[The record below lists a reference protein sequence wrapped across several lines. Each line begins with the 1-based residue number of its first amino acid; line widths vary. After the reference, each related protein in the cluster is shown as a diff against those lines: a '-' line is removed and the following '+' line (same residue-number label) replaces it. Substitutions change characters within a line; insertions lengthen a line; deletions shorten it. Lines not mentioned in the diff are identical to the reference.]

1 MADLSITAAN
11 CISGGSRSQ
20 IARGTA
26 GATITQGM
34 PVYKIAATGLIAPA
48 ANTSAA
54 TAYVVGIAINAA
66 LAGQEVAYQT
76 AGPITIG
83 ATVAPG
89 QLYVVSAAGLI
100 SPVND
105 HTIGDYMTYLGA
117 GISTTVLDIGIH
129 ASGVAATTDVA

>member
-11 CISGGSRSQ
+11 VVGGGSRTQ
-20 IARGTA
+20 YKTANA

-54 TAYVVGIAINAA
+54 TAYVVGIAVNAA
-66 LAGQEVAYQT
+66 LSGQPVTYQT

-89 QLYVVSAAGLI
+89 QLYVVSAAGAI
-100 SPVND
+100 SAVND
-105 HTIGDYMTYLGA
+105 HTTGDYMTYLGA
-117 GISTTVLDIGIH
+117 GVSTTVIDISIH